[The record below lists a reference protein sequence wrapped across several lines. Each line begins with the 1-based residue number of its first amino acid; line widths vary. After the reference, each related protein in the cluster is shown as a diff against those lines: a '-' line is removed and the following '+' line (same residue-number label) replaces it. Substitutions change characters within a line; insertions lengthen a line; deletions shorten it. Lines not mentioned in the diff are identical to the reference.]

1 MFRLLYDLIKIIQP
15 ILVPLCFVLAWT
27 FPFLLGWTLWSAIRE
42 TTSRAKQMHE
52 IPCTGCQFFTNDY
65 RLKCTAQPYIA
76 NTEKA
81 IDCSDYRPL
90 EGFEYFSKNYE
101 SFQ

>member
-1 MFRLLYDLIKIIQP
+1 MFQLLYQLIKIIQP

-27 FPFLLGWTLWSAIRE
+27 LPFLLGWTLGSAVRD
-42 TTSRAKQMHE
+42 TTARAKKMHE
-52 IPCTGCQFFTNDY
+52 IPCTNCQFFTNDH

-81 IDCSDYRPL
+81 INCSDYQPQPQ
-90 EGFEYFSKNYE
+90 FYA
-101 SFQ
+101 QQ